1 MESRFAKVWYIQ
13 NREIC
18 KLVFT
23 LPWGND
29 EAENYFWQ
37 LMQNKGF
44 IELLEDEGMMKG
56 DILRI
61 RSFYEGVDDKY
72 ILY

>member
-18 KLVFT
+18 KRVFT

-44 IELLEDEGMMKG
+44 IELLEDEGMMK
-56 DILRI
+56 
-61 RSFYEGVDDKY
+61 
-72 ILY
+72 

>member
-1 MESRFAKVWYIQ
+1 M
-13 NREIC
+13 
-18 KLVFT
+18 VFT

-44 IELLEDEGMMKG
+44 IELLEDEGLSEAVKQN
-56 DILRI
+56 
-61 RSFYEGVDDKY
+61 FVD
-72 ILY
+72 LYRDGLIYQ

>member
-1 MESRFAKVWYIQ
+1 
-13 NREIC
+13 
-18 KLVFT
+18 

-29 EAENYFWQ
+29 EAEHYFWQ

-61 RSFYEGVDDKY
+61 RSFYEGVEDKY

>member
-1 MESRFAKVWYIQ
+1 M
-13 NREIC
+13 
-18 KLVFT
+18 VFT

-44 IELLEDEGMMKG
+44 IELLEDKGMMKG

-61 RSFYEGVDDKY
+61 RSVYEGVDDKY